1 MPTHRD
7 RPRQPGPDH
16 LGFAV
21 PRRLRRSDSEPRLL
35 TTLTHFGA
43 AVDVTIAGLR
53 LAAFLPADEA
63 AASILTEIW
72 AGG

>member
-1 MPTHRD
+1 MAALHQCQFIVTVRVSQD
-7 RPRQPGPDH
+7 RTTS
-16 LGFAV
+16 A
-21 PRRLRRSDSEPRLL
+21 SRLL
-35 TTLTHFGA
+35 TTLTYLGA

-72 AGG
+72 AGE